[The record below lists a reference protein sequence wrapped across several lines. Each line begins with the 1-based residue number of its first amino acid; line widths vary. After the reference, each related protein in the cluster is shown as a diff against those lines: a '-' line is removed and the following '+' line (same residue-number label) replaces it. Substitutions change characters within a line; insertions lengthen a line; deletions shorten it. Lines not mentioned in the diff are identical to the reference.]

1 MVNYNQELGVFGE
14 LIATKVGVTPS
25 KTVGRDKKWRLEEK
39 LAGRALVGNEKI
51 IRELRVSR

>member
-1 MVNYNQELGVFGE
+1 MRWSLVSKVLDMVIV
-14 LIATKVGVTPS
+14 VP
-25 KTVGRDKKWRLEEK
+25 VGRNKKWRLEEK